1 VYAKSGR
8 GPPRVTGTSALNTV
22 RTPPTVSFA
31 PADALSASS
40 RIDTQALAKFLP
52 QLEPK
57 SVFLLAENTDFGLGS
72 NEAFQAM
79 LKSLN
84 IKVAGSATFS
94 QDAQTFRNQV
104 TKAISSGA
112 DTWAV
117 TTEVEQIAQILKEA
131 KGQGAHVQVLASGG
145 SNDPHQVIKL
155 AGADAAQGLL
165 TTEYFPKADPSLAGD
180 PEAAKQF
187 IAAWKAKGEPMEV
200 IGEAARGYAA
210 MYVLADALRN
220 ASDPTD
226 RAAVRDGLKQVD
238 VDSIIYGHVKFGD
251 WCGLVNQNQPTIL
264 LNQVK
269 NGKVV
274 HVATA
279 RPPYPCPAS

>member
-1 VYAKSGR
+1 M
-8 GPPRVTGTSALNTV
+8 
-22 RTPPTVSFA
+22 
-31 PADALSASS
+31 SASS

-52 QLEPK
+52 QLKPK

-72 NEAFQAM
+72 NKAFQTM
-79 LKSLN
+79 LKGLG
-84 IKVAGSATFS
+84 IKVAGTATFA
-94 QDAQTFRNQV
+94 QDAQTFRDQV
-104 TKAISSGA
+104 TKAVASGA

-131 KGQGAHVQVLASGG
+131 KGQGAHVQVLAAGG
-145 SNDPHQVIKL
+145 SNDPNQIIKL
-155 AGADAAQGLL
+155 AGADAADGLL
-165 TTEYFPKADPSLAGD
+165 TTEYFPQQDPSLAGD
-180 PEAAKQF
+180 PAAAKAF
-187 IAAWKAKGEPMEV
+187 IGNWKGAGESMDV

-210 MYVLADALRN
+210 MYALADALKR

-226 RAAVRDGLKQVD
+226 RTAVRDALKQVD
-238 VDSIIYGHVKFGD
+238 VASIIYGHTKFGP

-269 NGKVV
+269 AGKVI

-279 RPPYPCPAS
+279 EPPYPCPAS